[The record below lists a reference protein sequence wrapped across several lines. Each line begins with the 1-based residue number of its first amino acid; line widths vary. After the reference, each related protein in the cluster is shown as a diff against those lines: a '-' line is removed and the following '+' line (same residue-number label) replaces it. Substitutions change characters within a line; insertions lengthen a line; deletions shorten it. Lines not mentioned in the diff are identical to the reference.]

1 MESNI
6 ILYTSNNGE
15 VSIQVQYED
24 GMFWLTQKR
33 MAELFGVNVRTINEH
48 LKYLYQISELQE
60 ERTIR
65 KIRIVQL
72 EGKREVERE
81 VTFYHLDIIQFT
93 HNLWMN

>member
-24 GMFWLTQKR
+24 GSFWVTQER
-33 MAELFGVNVRTINEH
+33 MAALFGVDVITINEH
-48 LKYLYQISELQE
+48 IQNLYQSAELKS

-65 KIRIVQL
+65 KIRIVQM
-72 EGKREVERE
+72 EGNRNVERE
-81 VTFYHLDIIQFT
+81 LTF
-93 HNLWMN
+93 

>member
-24 GMFWLTQKR
+24 GTFWLTQKR

-48 LKYLYQISELQE
+48 IQNLYQ
-60 ERTIR
+60 
-65 KIRIVQL
+65 
-72 EGKREVERE
+72 
-81 VTFYHLDIIQFT
+81 
-93 HNLWMN
+93 